1 MRTIRDQPCSN
12 ARPGRGP
19 QLQVAPV
26 QAAIEAESGA
36 GSAACLARRLL
47 PEREASNVLRVLPA
61 DRTPL

>member
-1 MRTIRDQPCSN
+1 MRPIGDQPCSD
-12 ARPGRGP
+12 ARPGRAP

-26 QAAIEAESGA
+26 RAAIGAESGVD
-36 GSAACLARRLL
+36 SAACLARRLL